1 MKTARKA
8 LLIALCAVLLVAA
21 SVMGTLAYLTSTTEV
36 VTNTFSIGQVGCT
49 LDEAKVDEY
58 GEPVEGAGRVV
69 GNTYKLIP
77 GHKYT
82 KDPTVHMSSTTEDAW
97 LFVKVEN
104 GISAI
109 EADTKIADQM
119 GTIGWT
125 PVAEG
130 SNIFY
135 YKDAVSANDN
145 IVVFNNFTIADN
157 AEVDQYANANI
168 TIQALAIQK
177 DGFENAMAAWTGN
190 GAQWPNA

>member
-8 LLIALCAVLLVAA
+8 LLIALCAVLLVAV

-69 GNTYKLIP
+69 ENTYKLIP

>member
-58 GEPVEGAGRVV
+58 GEPVEGADRVV
-69 GNTYKLIP
+69 ENTYKLIP